1 MTDPLNPYTLRLKRE
16 QILRLLDGH
25 PVQVATGVGLFDV
38 VGVKDEPWVPMR
50 RVPMP
55 EHIVQFHKSQGVRVP
70 DEVWTNGLYE
80 VFVTRDIDNASAHL
94 SIKRM
99 DRAAIRNWRHFQQM
113 KNEILGED
121 VEGIELYPSEAR
133 LADNA
138 NQYHMWTF
146 PPGEVLPV
154 GMDGP
159 MVLIRDDEVAA
170 WNQGRGR
177 QEPRQEGLT
186 LGDIADA
193 ARPPEMD
200 EAVRAIIKNNVGGGR

>member
-38 VGVKDEPWVPMR
+38 VGVADEPWVPMER
-50 RVPMP
+50 LPMP
-55 EHIVQFHKSQGVRVP
+55 EHIVQHHTRMGVAVP
-70 DEVWTNGLYE
+70 DEVWANDIYE
-80 VFVTRDIDNASAHL
+80 VFCTHDVDNASAHL
-94 SIKRM
+94 SIKRY

-121 VEGIELYPSEAR
+121 VEAIELYPAETR

-138 NQYHMWTF
+138 NQYHLWAF
-146 PPGEVLPV
+146 APGEQIPV
-154 GMDGP
+154 GMEGA
-159 MVLIRDDEVAA
+159 MVLIRDDEVEA

-186 LGDIADA
+186 LGDQADA
-193 ARPPEMD
+193 ARPPEMVAAVKKII
-200 EAVRAIIKNNVGGGR
+200 EANQ